1 MLAICLSCHR
11 CRVPLEIC
19 THLQV
24 EMKKMQLHHRGQRL
38 IVGAFGRREKVRGKQ
53 NRKVEFG
60 FALVFLSFKQ
70 TSKAIWFVK
79 NKYCCCF
86 FFSLFFFIFFWFG
99 LFSRLKTNKI
109 VWHFFFVSRSRI
121 WKTYGLRSGSL
132 LPYGLICAID
142 LFQENKEKSEC
153 SERSLQKFKSKI
165 FLNKQ
170 I

>member
-19 THLQV
+19 AHLQV

-70 TSKAIWFVK
+70 TSKAIWFLK

-86 FFSLFFFIFFWFG
+86 FFSLFFFIFF
-99 LFSRLKTNKI
+99 L
-109 VWHFFFVSRSRI
+109 VWSFFTSQNEQNCLAFFFVSRSRI

-165 FLNKQ
+165 F
-170 I
+170 